1 MENPVLRFIRNLRDS
16 EIAKTIL
23 KKKKLGNSYFAF
35 KNHYSYRKQNCEV
48 FISKQISR
56 TIEQR
61 IKSSHTLSSYF
72 DKDLNTIQCRNTSQ
86 LKELYFEKLDILL
99 QVN

>member
-48 FISKQISR
+48 FIQNR
-56 TIEQR
+56 
-61 IKSSHTLSSYF
+61 
-72 DKDLNTIQCRNTSQ
+72 SQ
-86 LKELYFEKLDILL
+86 EL
-99 QVN
+99 